1 MEVSAAT
8 GQQATSRALKKASGT
23 IQATDPNTIDRDARS
38 AAIETSYN
46 KVTIDLCDVQFVPM
60 SSRVCVK
67 RALFA

>member
-46 KVTIDLCDVQFVPM
+46 HRFL
-60 SSRVCVK
+60 
-67 RALFA
+67 